1 MVIFVIKESSSYG
14 VCFLIRQGSR
24 ENAPNSSSCNYRRG
38 KRRSISVRIDY
49 WGRKWKVGFKEAYRR
64 PPPSSSSQG
73 QRLMVK
79 GHNPSPILFLSSK
92 SQYCGKQEVEKR
104 KRTVAQKAIQSLY
117 RSATYAWCQLISKHT
132 SSTSLKE
139 THFNHAGHTHTQKKR
154 EDRAL
159 CSIGRHTHAWHD
171 TPLQGKNMLHDTSTI
186 VSMRLRVI

>member
-1 MVIFVIKESSSYG
+1 MIPLRVEKAFGSFLFFLFHQVDFCRFQVLMVIFVIKESSSYG

-117 RSATYAWCQLISKHT
+117 IRQHTLDVSWSANIP
-132 SSTSLKE
+132 
-139 THFNHAGHTHTQKKR
+139 R
-154 EDRAL
+154 
-159 CSIGRHTHAWHD
+159 
-171 TPLQGKNMLHDTSTI
+171 LHH
-186 VSMRLRVI
+186 